1 MTVVLFATALERA
14 SFSVTVKTV
23 VFIHA
28 QNTICD
34 AKYSIKVNGKLKAAK
49 NHILRLLYNF
59 RKSLLEINTKT
70 PTAKA
75 NT

>member
-28 QNTICD
+28 QNIIFD
-34 AKYSIKVNGKLKAAK
+34 AKYSIKLIGKLKTNK
-49 NHILRLLYNF
+49 NHILWLLYNSL
-59 RKSLLEINTKT
+59 KSLLEINTKI
-70 PTAKA
+70 PTVKA